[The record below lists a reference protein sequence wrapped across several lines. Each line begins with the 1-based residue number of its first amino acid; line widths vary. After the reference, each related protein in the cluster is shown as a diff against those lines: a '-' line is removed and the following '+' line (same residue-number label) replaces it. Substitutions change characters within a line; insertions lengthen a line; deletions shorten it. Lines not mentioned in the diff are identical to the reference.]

1 MKGRAHARGTAGGN
15 SMALG
20 PGARPPRRPRSARP
34 EFGRTVADPI
44 APGFPGGR
52 LPTGRG
58 RVRLSRAPVSQPDRW
73 TRPPGFPGAGRTA
86 GGSMGRPP
94 RRSTMVAT
102 RFNSND
108 HRNWFDPGNDCQKV
122 ANMAVLDDDANT
134 DHRRGVRRTP
144 PAPPVIAEIPRR
156 AWSRPLDTR
165 AARGHRGSGRPARRP
180 PAVPAA
186 SQPSGHCQ
194 EAPRPPLA
202 RPLPPPAPTGIAR
215 RSARVSGAGFP
226 LTFGRPLW
234 SRSPAV
240 CRPDTGGCGPAPAAG
255 PPSEPSGTLLAE
267 IL

>member
-52 LPTGRG
+52 RPTGRG
-58 RVRLSRAPVSQPDRW
+58 RVRLSRAPVSRPDRW

-122 ANMAVLDDDANT
+122 ANMAVLDDDADT

-165 AARGHRGSGRPARRP
+165 AARGAPRLRPARAPPTCGPSRVPAVRPLPGGAETAAGATAPTTRSDRDRATLRAGLRSGFPAHLWP
-180 PAVPAA
+180 PALVAVA
-186 SQPSGHCQ
+186 RRLPSGH
-194 EAPRPPLA
+194 
-202 RPLPPPAPTGIAR
+202 R
-215 RSARVSGAGFP
+215 RV
-226 LTFGRPLW
+226 
-234 SRSPAV
+234 
-240 CRPDTGGCGPAPAAG
+240 PAPAAG